1 MWGVLLFLSL
11 SHPPPEFFPFSP
23 PPRHAH
29 HWHARHIPPAATNP
43 RYHEP
48 RSTQAHTHKQ
58 VGYTNHLQYS
68 NKTKD
73 EGENKRGE
81 TFCNEGI
88 TLRPMPR
95 PEARKARHDESRR
108 PHHAPQQRQPCPR
121 LTPSTHTRHDPPPPP
136 ACVTTAHR
144 ENQTARS
151 PKPRQDHAPRTDHQ
165 RPGDPRTLDPSIYQ
179 FIATCTIYLTKPLK

>member
-1 MWGVLLFLSL
+1 MWGVLLFLSW
-11 SHPPPEFFPFSP
+11 SHPPPEFSPFRPRPTMPTMPTHGTPGTYHP
-23 PPRHAH
+23 PGT
-29 HWHARHIPPAATNP
+29 IP

-58 VGYTNHLQYS
+58 VGYTNHVQYS

-81 TFCNEGI
+81 TSCKEGI
-88 TLRPMPR
+88 TPRPTPR
-95 PEARKARHDESRR
+95 PEARKARHDERQR
-108 PHHAPQQRQPCPR
+108 PHHATQQRQPCPR

-144 ENQTARS
+144 ENQTART
-151 PKPRQDHAPRTDHQ
+151 PNPEAIHHARELIQRTPN
-165 RPGDPRTLDPSIYQ
+165 R
-179 FIATCTIYLTKPLK
+179 

>member
-1 MWGVLLFLSL
+1 MWGVLLFLSW

-23 PPRHAH
+23 PPYHAH
-29 HWHARHIPPAATNP
+29 HAHARHTRHDPTIPRSHDPTNP
-43 RYHEP
+43 EARKH
-48 RSTQAHTHKQ
+48 THTHKQ
-58 VGYTNHLQYS
+58 VGYTNHVQYS

-88 TLRPMPR
+88 TPRPTPR

-108 PHHAPQQRQPCPR
+108 PHHATQQRQPCPR

-144 ENQTARS
+144 ENQTART
-151 PKPRQDHAPRTDHQ
+151 PNPEAIHHARELIQRTPN
-165 RPGDPRTLDPSIYQ
+165 R
-179 FIATCTIYLTKPLK
+179 